1 LRLFG
6 FIQEEYLVTSTDNR
20 LHVVGIGG
28 TLRDGSTGLRA
39 LEEALVAAEE
49 AGATTELLDL
59 RELDLPMYEP
69 GKPLEEYGENAEWLV
84 KAMRGAD
91 AMIWSTAAYHGTLAG
106 VTKNALDFAQFMAR
120 DEKPYLQDKVIGLVA
135 TAGGGMAAV
144 NAITAMISVVH
155 ALRGVAAPLSVPVT
169 QSWKVFDEEGN
180 IRDDGVAGRLESLG
194 RLVVEMATKLGAEVN
209 SEEPAGRAL
218 QTVA

>member
-1 LRLFG
+1 
-6 FIQEEYLVTSTDNR
+6 VTLTDR
-20 LHVVGIGG
+20 KPHVIGIGG

-69 GKPLEEYGENAEWLV
+69 GKPLEEYGESVERLV
-84 KAMRGAD
+84 EAMRGAD
-91 AMIWSTAAYHGTLAG
+91 AMLWSTAAYHGTLAG

-120 DEKPYLQDKVIGLVA
+120 DEKPYLQDRVIGLVA

-144 NAITAMISVVH
+144 NAINAMVNVVH
-155 ALRGVAAPLSVPVT
+155 ALRGVVAPLSVPVT
-169 QSWKVFDEEGN
+169 QSWKTFDEEGN
-180 IRDDGVAGRLESLG
+180 IRDDGVAGRLGSLG

-209 SEEPAGRAL
+209 SEESAGRAL

>member
-1 LRLFG
+1 MTL
-6 FIQEEYLVTSTDNR
+6 TDR
-20 LHVVGIGG
+20 KPHVVGIGG

-69 GKPLEEYGENAEWLV
+69 GKPLEEYGESVERLV
-84 KAMRGAD
+84 RAMRGAD
-91 AMIWSTAAYHGTLAG
+91 AMLWSTAAYHGTLAG
-106 VTKNALDFAQFMAR
+106 VTKNALDFIQFMAR
-120 DEKPYLQDKVIGLVA
+120 DEKPYLKDRVIGLVA

-144 NAITAMISVVH
+144 NAINAMVNVVH
-155 ALRGVAAPLSVPVT
+155 ALRGVVAPLSVPVT

-180 IRDDGVAGRLESLG
+180 IRDDGVARRLGSLG
-194 RLVVEMATKLGAEVN
+194 RLVVEMATKLGAEAN
-209 SEEPAGRAL
+209 SEEPTGRAL

>member
-1 LRLFG
+1 M
-6 FIQEEYLVTSTDNR
+6 TSTDKR

-28 TLRDGSTGLRA
+28 TLRDGSTGLWA
-39 LEEALVAAEE
+39 LEEALAAAEE

-69 GKPLEEYGENAEWLV
+69 SKPFEEYGASVERLLG
-84 KAMRGAD
+84 AMRRAD
-91 AMIWSTAAYHGTLAG
+91 AMLWSTAAYHGTLAG
-106 VTKNALDFAQFMAR
+106 VTKNALDYAQFMAR

-135 TAGGGMAAV
+135 TAGGSMSEI
-144 NAITAMISVVH
+144 NAINEMVNVIH

-180 IRDDGVAGRLESLG
+180 VRDDEVAKRLESLG
-194 RLVVEMATKLGAEVN
+194 RLVVELATKLGAGAS

>member
-1 LRLFG
+1 MTL
-6 FIQEEYLVTSTDNR
+6 TDR
-20 LHVVGIGG
+20 KPHVIGIGG

-39 LEEALVAAEE
+39 LEQALVAAEE

-69 GKPLEEYGENAEWLV
+69 GKPLEEYGESVERLV
-84 KAMRGAD
+84 EAMRSAD
-91 AMIWSTAAYHGTLAG
+91 AMLWSTAAYHGTLAG

-120 DEKPYLQDKVIGLVA
+120 DEKPYLQDRVIGLVA

-144 NAITAMISVVH
+144 NAINAMVNVVH
-155 ALRGVAAPLSVPVT
+155 ALRGVVAPLSVPVT

-180 IRDDGVAGRLESLG
+180 IHDDGVARRLESLG
-194 RLVVEMATKLGAEVN
+194 RLVVEMVTKLGAEVK
-209 SEEPAGRAL
+209 SEESAGRAL